1 MKYDEFIRI
10 EQLDSTLTSVVFLGD
25 NQSDEPLGISGSIYY
40 RNELKKFDKKAT
52 CFEEVTDVDEVVCPI
67 EGSWVD
73 S

>member
-10 EQLDSTLTSVVFLGD
+10 EQLDSTLTSIVFLGD
-25 NQSDEPLGISGSIYY
+25 NQSDEPLGISGAIYY
-40 RNELKKFDKKAT
+40 RNEFKKFDKKAT
-52 CFEEVTDVDEVVCPI
+52 CFDEVTDVDEVLCNI